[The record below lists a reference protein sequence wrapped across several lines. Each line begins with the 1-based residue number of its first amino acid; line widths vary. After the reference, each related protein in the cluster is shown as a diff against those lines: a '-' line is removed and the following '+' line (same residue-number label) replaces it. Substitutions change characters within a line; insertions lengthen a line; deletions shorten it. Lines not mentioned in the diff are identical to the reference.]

1 MNISIGNNS
10 IGTEHPTY
18 FIADIAANHDG
29 SLERAKELIFLAA
42 EAGAN
47 AAKFQN
53 FVAETIVSDYGFE
66 NLNAGLG
73 HQAKWKKSVV
83 EVYREASLPL
93 EWTEELQKACDEAEI
108 DYFTTPYDLN
118 LVDYLSN
125 YVCAWK
131 LGSGDITWHEMISK
145 LAKDN
150 KPLLLATGAT
160 TMEEVNLAMD
170 VALRETNKLV
180 LMQCNTNYT
189 GNIDN
194 ISYSALNVLKTYRE
208 KFPNT
213 ILGLSDHTP
222 GDMTVLGAVSLGARV
237 IEKHF
242 TDDNNREGPD
252 HPFAMNPQTWSQMVE
267 RTRWLESA
275 LGCHEKMVMPNEEET
290 VVVQRR
296 AIRSAKDLNSGSIIK
311 LEDLVVLRPCPPDA
325 LEPYKID
332 TLIGQR
338 LIRDIPAGDCVRNE
352 DVECPKSP

>member
-1 MNISIGNNS
+1 MNISIGKNT
-10 IGTEHPTY
+10 IGMEYPTY

-53 FVAETIVSDYGFE
+53 FIAETIVSNYGFA
-66 NLNAGLG
+66 NLDTGLG
-73 HQAKWKKSVV
+73 HQSKWKKSVV
-83 EVYREASLPL
+83 EVYREASLPI
-93 EWTEELQKACDEAEI
+93 EWTEELKKSCLEAKI
-108 DYFTTPYDLN
+108 DYFTTPYDLG
-118 LVDYLSN
+118 LVDYLSEH
-125 YVCAWK
+125 VCAWK

-145 LAKDN
+145 LASDD

-160 TMEEVNLAMD
+160 TMNEVVLAMD
-170 VALRETNKLV
+170 VANKETDKLV

-194 ISYSALNVLKTYRE
+194 ISYSALNVLKTY
-208 KFPNT
+208 KKFFPNT
-213 ILGLSDHTP
+213 VLGLSDHTP

-252 HPFAMNPQTWSQMVE
+252 HLFAMDPKSWSLMVE
-267 RTRWLESA
+267 RTRWLEAA
-275 LGCHEKMVMPNEEET
+275 LGSHEKTIMPNELET

-296 AIRSAKDLNSGSIIK
+296 AIRTAKNLTAGSIIK
-311 LEDLVVLRPCPPDA
+311 PEDLVVLRPCPKDA
-325 LEPYKID
+325 LEPYKIH

-338 LIRDIPAGDCVRNE
+338 LTRDIPEGDCVRSK
-352 DVECPKSP
+352 DIECPK

>member
-1 MNISIGNNS
+1 MNLSIGKNTVG
-10 IGTEHPTY
+10 IDHPTY

-53 FVAETIVSDYGFE
+53 FIAETIVSDYGFA
-66 NLNAGLG
+66 NLSTGLG

-83 EVYREASLPL
+83 EVYREASLPI
-93 EWTEELQKACDEAEI
+93 EWTEELQKACEQANI
-108 DYFTTPYDLN
+108 DYFTTPYDLG
-118 LVDYLSN
+118 LVDYLSK

-131 LGSGDITWHEMISK
+131 LGSGDITWHEMIAK

-160 TMEEVNLAMD
+160 NMEEVELAME
-170 VALRETNKLV
+170 VASKETDKLV

-208 KFPNT
+208 KYPNT

-237 IEKHF
+237 VEKHF

-252 HPFAMNPQTWSQMVE
+252 HLFAMNPKTWATMVE

-275 LGCHEKMVMPNEEET
+275 LGTAEKKVMPNEEET

-296 AIRSAKDLNSGSIIK
+296 AIRSSKALFAGST
-311 LEDLVVLRPCPPDA
+311 LTSDDLVALRPCPKDA
-325 LEPYKID
+325 LPPYKID
-332 TLIGQR
+332 ALIGAK
-338 LIRDIPAGDCVRNE
+338 LTRDIPEGDCIRNE
-352 DVECPKSP
+352 DVECLKLP